1 MDTALAI
8 FMTVVS
14 TVVFGCQA
22 SSQGGTCPRDG
33 IVKNVATATPEAGT
47 DNEGPTVLLN
57 YSRQTPKKNSIR
69 SFLYFIPL
77 VSPVPV
83 GRRIG
88 PENHQQVGII
98 SYEKKVTSRSF
109 HVTCEFEMS
118 GEGFCRFTFDPVGMI
133 AERATEAKK
142 AKGETLANV
151 LDYINFEGEGYGV
164 VRVKGTVADARETVT
179 EVELEFDGKGR
190 RSPATIGLY
199 ELKCKDGQYRYENKS
214 NDIVARV
221 NSLLFKKG
229 ESPRMGITVAS
240 ISRKADG
247 DGLIGQIK
255 AAVAN
260 LFIKP
265 VRIDPVGNEAMLKF
279 GYALATQKP
288 SFTFPKADNMK
299 EITVLAEAVGK

>member
-8 FMTVVS
+8 LMTVVA
-14 TVVFGCQA
+14 TVIFGCQA
-22 SSQGGTCPRDG
+22 KSQGGTAPRDG
-33 IVKNVATATPEAGT
+33 MVKNVAAAAQT

-57 YSRQTPKKNSIR
+57 YSQETPKKNSIR

-83 GRRIG
+83 GRQIG
-88 PENHQQVGII
+88 PDNHQQAGII

-109 HVTCEFEMS
+109 HVICEFEMS
-118 GEGFCRFTFDPVGMI
+118 GDGFCKFNFDPTGMI
-133 AERATEAKK
+133 AERVTEAKK

-164 VRVKGTVADARETVT
+164 IRIKGTVANAVETVT
-179 EVELEFDGKGR
+179 EVGFEFNGKGHK
-190 RSPATIGLY
+190 SPVTIGLY
-199 ELKCKDGQYRYENKS
+199 ELKYKDGQYRYENKS
-214 NDIVARV
+214 DNIVARV
-221 NSLLFKKG
+221 NSLTFKKG
-229 ESPRMGITVAS
+229 ENPRMGITVAS
-240 ISRKADG
+240 ISRKSDG

-279 GYALATQKP
+279 GYALAVQKP
-288 SFTFPKADNMK
+288 AFTFPKADNMK
-299 EITVLAEAVGK
+299 EIRVLAAEAQGK